1 MYKIE
6 FPQNG
11 EDVAYAKA
19 YAAKL
24 IPLINEYLNNGKVLD
39 VAVKNRGTVHV
50 AVDTNSLTRKFLN
63 QLSDVAFLEK
73 YLLMKPASQ
82 VKLIQKLEATKYTD
96 ELIFCSIRPA

>member
-24 IPLINEYLNNGKVLD
+24 IPLINEYLNNGKV
-39 VAVKNRGTVHV
+39 VPYGK
-50 AVDTNSLTRKFLN
+50 
-63 QLSDVAFLEK
+63 E
-73 YLLMKPASQ
+73 
-82 VKLIQKLEATKYTD
+82 EAYAD
-96 ELIFCSIRPA
+96 SYFV